1 MPPSNMPNGE
11 NIYAF
16 ARFKRVILKGVWMI
30 CANTNIESVGEKIVR
45 NKTIEIDELGL
56 VESLLNH
63 MNLHDEIDINTP
75 ITTRIR
81 ERMWKWIESGPFNII
96 KVKNF

>member
-45 NKTIEIDELGL
+45 NKTIETDELGP
-56 VESLLNH
+56 V
-63 MNLHDEIDINTP
+63 
-75 ITTRIR
+75 
-81 ERMWKWIESGPFNII
+81 
-96 KVKNF
+96 

>member
-1 MPPSNMPNGE
+1 MPPSNMPSGG

-16 ARFKRVILKGVWMI
+16 ARFKRAILKRVWI
-30 CANTNIESVGEKIVR
+30 CANTNIELVGEKIVV
-45 NKTIEIDELGL
+45 NKTIETDELGQ
-56 VESLLNH
+56 VKSLLNH
-63 MNLHDEIDINTP
+63 MDLHDEIDINTP

-81 ERMWKWIESGPFNII
+81 ERMWKLIESGAFNII